1 MHVRCSFVVPYFVEG
16 LPEGGNQAGRCDAEN
31 TRAQQ
36 RDVKEKKKRRLSY
49 ERSRYGT
56 GCSVSW
62 RLDQCNN
69 TDNWHQSYSHATY
82 CEHNATNEVVR

>member
-36 RDVKEKKKRRLSY
+36 KDVKRKE
-49 ERSRYGT
+49 E
-56 GCSVSW
+56 
-62 RLDQCNN
+62 
-69 TDNWHQSYSHATY
+69 ATL
-82 CEHNATNEVVR
+82 VVCT

>member
-36 RDVKEKKKRRLSY
+36 KDVKRKE
-49 ERSRYGT
+49 
-56 GCSVSW
+56 
-62 RLDQCNN
+62 
-69 TDNWHQSYSHATY
+69 ATL
-82 CEHNATNEVVR
+82 VV

>member
-36 RDVKEKKKRRLSY
+36 KDVKKKRRSDACRMDVVDMVQAAVRVGDLT
-49 ERSRYGT
+49 RVTIQITGT
-56 GCSVSW
+56 NRILMLFITSIM
-62 RLDQCNN
+62 
-69 TDNWHQSYSHATY
+69 
-82 CEHNATNEVVR
+82 